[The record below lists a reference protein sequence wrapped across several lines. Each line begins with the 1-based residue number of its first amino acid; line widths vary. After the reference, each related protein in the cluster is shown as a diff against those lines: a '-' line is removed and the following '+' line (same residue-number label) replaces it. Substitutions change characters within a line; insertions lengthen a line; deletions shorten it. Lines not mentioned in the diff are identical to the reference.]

1 MGAAIDTG
9 DKKSVDV
16 HLNIVPFI
24 DLLSCLTAFLLVTA
38 VWSNLAQISIKPKGI
53 GRQSPDKP
61 LEEEEPVRASILIQ
75 ENVIWVG
82 LSRVNDFR
90 QVKKAGEDYDWNG
103 LRTTLDEFKKTSYL
117 ADREDIEIAAEDK
130 ITYQTIISTM
140 DTAISAGFRDVG
152 LADPES
158 LSARPQL

>member
-53 GRQSPDKP
+53 GRQTEKT

-75 ENVIWVG
+75 ENLIWVG
-82 LSRVNDFR
+82 LSRVQDFR
-90 QVKKAGEDYDWNG
+90 QVKKVGEDYDWNG

-130 ITYQTIISTM
+130 IMYQTIITTM

>member
-38 VWSNLAQISIKPKGI
+38 VWSNLAQISIKPKGV
-53 GRQSPDKP
+53 GRTAKET
-61 LEEEEPVRASILIQ
+61 LNEEDPVRASILIQ
-75 ENVIWVG
+75 DNVIWIG

-90 QVKKAGEDYDWNG
+90 QVKKEGEQYDWAG
-103 LRTTLDEFKKTSYL
+103 LETILKEFKETSYFQ
-117 ADREDIEIAAEDK
+117 DRSDIEIAAEDK
-130 ITYQTIISTM
+130 INYQAIISTM
-140 DTAISAGFRDVG
+140 DTAIAAGFNDVG
-152 LADPES
+152 LADPQS